1 MQAQDSVRTYYSAAI
16 ERHGPTPRGV
26 DWQCSASQQLRFVQ
40 LLKVCDFAAPF
51 SLNDF
56 GCGYGA
62 LLDYLAFRHG
72 DTPID
77 YRGID
82 ISPNMIEAART
93 LRPGSPAAEFVLG
106 EACQRVA
113 DYSLASGVFNV
124 RLDCRRKE
132 WEIYVES
139 ILRDLRESSR
149 RGFSVNFMRPGRA
162 PTKGLYRSPPE
173 RWTAFCEKELGCS
186 VELVEDY
193 GLREF
198 TLLATFPR
206 RRSPGSSGR

>member
-1 MQAQDSVRTYYSAAI
+1 MLSRDDVRTYYSSVI

-40 LLKVCDFAAPF
+40 LLKVCDFTAPC

-62 LLDYLAFRHG
+62 LLGYLAVRHS
-72 DTPID
+72 DASIE

-82 ISPNMIEAART
+82 ISPSMIEAAQV
-93 LRPGSPAAEFVLG
+93 LWQKSPDVQFVLG
-106 EACQRVA
+106 AACPSAA

-132 WEIYVES
+132 WELHVEQ
-139 ILRDLRESSR
+139 ILRHLRESSR

-162 PTKGLYRSPPE
+162 STKGLYRTPPE
-173 RWTAFCEKELGCS
+173 RWMTFCERELECA

-198 TLLATFPR
+198 TLLAR
-206 RRSPGSSGR
+206 SRHRRSPGSSGR

>member
-1 MQAQDSVRTYYSAAI
+1 MRCQDSVRTYYSGTI

-40 LLKVCDFAAPF
+40 LLKVCDFTAPC

-62 LLDYLAFRHG
+62 LLGYLAFRHS
-72 DTPID
+72 DASID

-82 ISPNMIEAART
+82 ISPNMIEAARA
-93 LRPGSPAAEFVLG
+93 LWQKSPDVEFVLG
-106 EACQRVA
+106 TACQHVA

-132 WEIYVES
+132 WELYVEQ
-139 ILRDLRESSR
+139 ILRHLRESSR
-149 RGFSVNFMRPGRA
+149 RGFSVNFMCPGRA
-162 PTKGLYRSPPE
+162 PTKGLYRSAPQ
-173 RWTAFCEKELGCS
+173 RWTTFCEQELGCS
-186 VELVEDY
+186 VELVEGY

-198 TLLATFPR
+198 TLLART
-206 RRSPGSSGR
+206 SS

>member
-1 MQAQDSVRTYYSAAI
+1 MQCRDNVSMYYSAAM

-40 LLKVCDFAAPF
+40 LMKVCDFTAPR
-51 SLNDF
+51 SVNDF

-62 LLDYLAFRHG
+62 LLGYLAFRH
-72 DTPID
+72 PEASID

-93 LRPGSPAAEFVLG
+93 LWQKSPQVEFVVG
-106 EACQRVA
+106 ATCQRSA

-124 RLDCRRKE
+124 RLECRRKE
-132 WEIYVES
+132 WELYVEQ
-139 ILRDLRESSR
+139 ILRHLRESSR
-149 RGFSVNFMRPGRA
+149 RGFSVNFLRPGRA
-162 PTKGLYRSPPE
+162 STKGLYRAPPG
-173 RWTAFCEKELGCS
+173 RWTTFCTEELGCA

-198 TLLATFPR
+198 TLLARIPT
-206 RRSPGSSGR
+206 

>member
-1 MQAQDSVRTYYSAAI
+1 MEGWDDVRTYYSSAI

-40 LLKVCDFAAPF
+40 LLKVCDFTAPC

-62 LLDYLAFRHG
+62 LLAYLAFRHP
-72 DTPID
+72 DASID

-82 ISPNMIEAART
+82 ISPNMIEAARA
-93 LRPGSPAAEFVLG
+93 LWRKSPDAAFVQG
-106 EACQRVA
+106 TACQRIA

-132 WEIYVES
+132 WEAYVEQ
-139 ILRDLRESSR
+139 ILHHLRESSR
-149 RGFSVNFMRPGRA
+149 RGFSVNFMRPGGV
-162 PTKGLYRSPPE
+162 PVKGLYRSPPQ
-173 RWTAFCEKELGCS
+173 RWTTFCERELGCS
-186 VELVEDY
+186 VELVEGY

-198 TLLATFPR
+198 TLLARLPA
-206 RRSPGSSGR
+206 